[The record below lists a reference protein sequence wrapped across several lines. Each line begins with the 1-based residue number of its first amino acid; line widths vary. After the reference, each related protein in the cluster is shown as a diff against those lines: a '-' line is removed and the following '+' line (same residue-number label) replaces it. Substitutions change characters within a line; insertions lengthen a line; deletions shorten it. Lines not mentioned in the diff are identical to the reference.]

1 MKNEVRGLAIIFS
14 HESFDKIEGYPD
26 EPRHGTEIDV
36 EGLSSTFSGLG
47 FKIDLQKNRTYKQ
60 IMKHISKGTS
70 VTTYLSYMTE
80 KFVVLGISAFLVE
93 KSGVPTEVPRVY
105 PLFTYKCQ

>member
-1 MKNEVRGLAIIFS
+1 LGSPALDHILIVCFRTKLDQNDLYYSMKNEDRGLAIIFS
-14 HESFDKIEGYPD
+14 HEFFDKIEGYPD
-26 EPRHGTEIDV
+26 EPRHGTEIDL

-60 IMKHISKGTS
+60 IMKHISKGIS

-80 KFVVLGISAFLVE
+80 KFVVFGI
-93 KSGVPTEVPRVY
+93 
-105 PLFTYKCQ
+105 